1 MSDPDLAALAMD
13 PRIALLFLVWGFAEA
28 IAAPIV
34 PDVGLGFLALATPAA
49 LGLPLAS
56 AIAGGILGA
65 VALVVLRHR
74 RSDIVDRIIALQPGL
89 GATGM
94 AEPRARIAKR
104 GGSAF
109 GQVGPG
115 LPLKAYVV
123 AYLHDRP
130 GTGFVEIAGLA
141 FLNRLTRV
149 VPIVAAFALLGYVAR
164 PLDLQAGP
172 VAFVYAFGWV
182 LFYAAFWWVRRPGDR
197 PYERL

>member
-1 MSDPDLAALAMD
+1 MAALAMD
-13 PRIALLFLVWGFAEA
+13 PRIALLFLAWGFAEA
-28 IAAPIV
+28 TAAPIV

-56 AIAGGILGA
+56 AIAGGVLGA
-65 VALVVLRHR
+65 LALVVLRQR
-74 RSDIVDRIIALQPGL
+74 RPDVVDRVLALQPGL

-94 AEPRARIAKR
+94 ADARTRIAKR

-123 AYLHDRP
+123 ACLHDRP
-130 GTGFVEIAGLA
+130 RTGFVEIAGLA
-141 FLNRLTRV
+141 FLNRLTRI
-149 VPIVAAFALLGYVAR
+149 VPIVAAFALLGYLAR
-164 PLDLQAGP
+164 PLDLPAGP
-172 VAFVYAFGWV
+172 VALAYAIGWV

-197 PYERL
+197 PYEHL

>member
-1 MSDPDLAALAMD
+1 MSDPGLAVLAVD
-13 PRIALLFLVWGFAEA
+13 PRIALLFLAWGFAEA

-56 AIAGGILGA
+56 AIAGGVLGA
-65 VALVVLRHR
+65 LALVVLRHR
-74 RSDIVDRIIALQPGL
+74 RPDVVDRILAFQPGL

-94 AEPRARIAKR
+94 ADARIRIAKR
-104 GGSAF
+104 GGAAF

-141 FLNRLTRV
+141 FLNRLTRM
-149 VPIVAAFALLGYVAR
+149 VPIVAAFAVLGYLAR
-164 PLDLQAGP
+164 PLDVPAGL
-172 VAFVYAFGWV
+172 VALVYALGWV
-182 LFYAAFWWVRRPGDR
+182 LFYAAFWWARRHGEH
-197 PYERL
+197 PYEHL

>member
-1 MSDPDLAALAMD
+1 VSDPGVAALAMD
-13 PRIALLFLVWGFAEA
+13 PRVALLFLAWGFAEA
-28 IAAPIV
+28 TAAPIV

-56 AIAGGILGA
+56 AIAGGVVGA
-65 VALVVLRHR
+65 LALVVLRQR
-74 RSDIVDRIIALQPGL
+74 RPDLVDRILAFQPGL

-94 AEPRARIAKR
+94 AETRVRIAKR

-130 GTGFVEIAGLA
+130 ATGFVEIAGLA

-149 VPIVAAFALLGYVAR
+149 VPTVAAFALLGYLAR
-164 PLDLQAGP
+164 PLDLPAGP
-172 VAFVYAFGWV
+172 VALVYALGWI
-182 LFYAAFWWVRRPGDR
+182 LFYAAFWWIRRPGDR
-197 PYERL
+197 PYEHL

>member
-1 MSDPDLAALAMD
+1 MSDPDLAALAID
-13 PRIALLFLVWGFAEA
+13 PRIALLFLAWGFAEA

-56 AIAGGILGA
+56 AIAGGVFGA
-65 VALVVLRHR
+65 LALVVLRHR
-74 RSDIVDRIIALQPGL
+74 RPDIVDRILALQPGL

-94 AEPRARIAKR
+94 ADARVRIAKR
-104 GGSAF
+104 GGAAF

-130 GTGFVEIAGLA
+130 GTRFVEIAGLA
-141 FLNRLTRV
+141 FLNRLTRI
-149 VPIVAAFALLGYVAR
+149 VPIVAAFAVLGYLTRPMDFSASSVA
-164 PLDLQAGP
+164 L
-172 VAFVYAFGWV
+172 VYALGWV
-182 LFYAAFWWVRRPGDR
+182 FFYAAFWRLRRSGDR
-197 PYERL
+197 PFEHL